1 MDAPCHPPCHDRKT
15 GAVPAV
21 GDLSNRGR
29 SADRGAFHQHRLRPG
44 WEWGGLVWGS
54 EAERPIGALNPALEG
69 GKERVGHTP
78 WIDVAAHANR
88 CRARGVGAFVANA
101 LVYGNAPKSLF
112 RDGTG
117 HA

>member
-44 WEWGGLVWGS
+44 WEWRGLVWGS
-54 EAERPIGALNPALEG
+54 EAERPIRALSPALDG
-69 GKERVGHTP
+69 GKERVGHSPGLTLLQMLT
-78 WIDVAAHANR
+78 AAGLEGWEPR
-88 CRARGVGAFVANA
+88 FGLWERSEIPLSRAA
-101 LVYGNAPKSLF
+101 S
-112 RDGTG
+112 
-117 HA
+117 